1 MVDKRVSCQVYITLE
16 WRIRALKRGANRQ
29 NARGAI
35 LEERFVY
42 SFWGRTSWVQGAQRW
57 WVWKPGE
64 MRWER
69 PGAGSCRDLVRRGCF
84 VLIRD
89 QTSHYDQTQLYLY
102 CREMPGLI
110 GDVRGSLCLVLRPW
124 VCNFLCSLLTSLSPS
139 LLVCKMGRMTEMCWE
154 S

>member
-1 MVDKRVSCQVYITLE
+1 MVDKRVSCQAYITLE
-16 WRIRALKRGANRQ
+16 WRIRALKRRANMQ
-29 NARGAI
+29 NARGAT

-42 SFWGRTSWVQGAQRW
+42 SLWGRTSWVQVTQRW

-64 MRWER
+64 IRQER
-69 PGAGSCRDLVRRGCF
+69 PGPGSCRDLVRRGCF

-89 QTSHYDQTQLYLY
+89 QTSHNDQTQLYLY
-102 CREMPGLI
+102 SRKMPGLLC
-110 GDVRGSLCLVLRPW
+110 DVRGSLRLAL
-124 VCNFLCSLLTSLSPS
+124 VCNFLCTLLTSLSPS